1 MAFNPRRED
10 DDDLLIDRSRPKT
23 TDVKKTKSKKPK
35 ARDARNA
42 ESEGSDLQLQRP
54 SKKEMK
60 AKMEKDAPKPKS
72 KDVKP
77 PDSDAYFGFR
87 FDFKSLSIPETWE
100 VISHQMNFTFNNLTS
115 IWLDLGGVNV
125 AVSFWGS
132 TVTVESLVG

>member
-35 ARDARNA
+35 ARDARDA

-60 AKMEKDAPKPKS
+60 AKMEKDAPKPKT

-77 PDSDAYFGFR
+77 PDSDAYLGFR
-87 FDFKSLSIPETWE
+87 FDFVTFHSGNMGGHIPSNE
-100 VISHQMNFTFNNLTS
+100 IYFQQFDFDLT
-115 IWLDLGGVNV
+115 
-125 AVSFWGS
+125 
-132 TVTVESLVG
+132 